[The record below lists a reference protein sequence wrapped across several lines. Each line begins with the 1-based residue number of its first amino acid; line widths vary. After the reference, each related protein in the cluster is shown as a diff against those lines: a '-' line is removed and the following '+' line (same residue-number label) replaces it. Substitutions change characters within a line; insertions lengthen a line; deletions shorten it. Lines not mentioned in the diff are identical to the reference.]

1 VRTAAGV
8 NVSRLGKVVAIVLVA
23 ASWAA
28 PPVAQSVPAAP
39 KRPSPSDYPPPL
51 GTREGPPPPA
61 LTFRRV
67 SEIPLPGPLLADATR
82 LRDGTLR
89 LPVNGGWAIVTL
101 EPSVAVAITE
111 TDPAESLDAERLQ
124 PPWVVSPDGRSRYT
138 TLPEGAVLAER
149 RRSKGWKKT
158 WRLRVAASTPAP
170 PLLAGERLL
179 FGALDNQVHAVR
191 SANGHRLWA
200 ADVGARVSNP
210 LSLWRRELETGA
222 RTGEATPVELVLL
235 VPDDGASLI
244 ALDSFD
250 GNRVAT
256 LELSGDDSR
265 FLPPALPTADGRIVV
280 AVQRYAESAAALA
293 VFELG
298 PPDEPPPGDGVA
310 YNDPERPEGDEPD

>member
-1 VRTAAGV
+1 
-8 NVSRLGKVVAIVLVA
+8 VSRFRKVVAIALVA
-23 ASWAA
+23 SSWAA
-28 PPVAQSVPAAP
+28 RSGAQSVPTTP
-39 KRPSPSDYPPPL
+39 KRQSPSDYPPAL
-51 GTREGPPPPA
+51 GTREGPAPPA

-67 SEIPLPGPLLADATR
+67 SEIPLPGPLLANATR

-101 EPSVAVAITE
+101 EPSLAVSITE
-111 TDPAESLDAERLQ
+111 NDPAEFLDAERHQ
-124 PPWVVSPDGRSRYT
+124 PAWVVSPDGRFRYT
-138 TLPEGAVLAER
+138 TLPEGMVIAER
-149 RRSKGWKKT
+149 HRTRGWKRT

-170 PLLAGERLL
+170 PLLAGQRLL

-191 SANGHRLWA
+191 SANGHMLWA

-210 LSLWRRELETGA
+210 LSLWRQEIETDA
-222 RTGEATPVELVLL
+222 ETGEATAVELVLL

-256 LELSGDDSR
+256 LDLSGDDSR
-265 FLPPALPTADGRIVV
+265 FLPPVLPTADGRIAV
-280 AVQRYAESAAALA
+280 AVQGYAASAAALA

-298 PPDEPPPGDGVA
+298 LLDEPPPGDGVA
-310 YNDPERPEGDEPD
+310 YNEPERPGGDEAD